1 MLKAVEFG
9 LLAVSLLV
17 VLGLI
22 VVGPGAY
29 SRSPEPGELEIDS
42 EPKPAKPTAKP
53 TNV

>member
-17 VLGLI
+17 IFGLI

-29 SRSPEPGELEIDS
+29 SRSREDGEVELGPDAKQINSTEI
-42 EPKPAKPTAKP
+42 
-53 TNV
+53 

>member
-9 LLAVSLLV
+9 LLVVSLLV

-29 SRSPEPGELEIDS
+29 SRTREDGELEIGA
-42 EPKPAKPTAKP
+42 EAKSADPTK
-53 TNV
+53 V

>member
-17 VLGLI
+17 IFGLI

-29 SRSPEPGELEIDS
+29 SRSVEEGDIELGPDGKRINSTE
-42 EPKPAKPTAKP
+42 
-53 TNV
+53 V

>member
-17 VLGLI
+17 ILGLI

-29 SRSPEPGELEIDS
+29 SQSGEGGDLEIDS
-42 EPKPAKPTAKP
+42 DPRAIKSTKA
-53 TNV
+53 

>member
-17 VLGLI
+17 ILGLV

-29 SRSPEPGELEIDS
+29 SRGAEQGDLELDRN
-42 EPKPAKPTAKP
+42 PNAAKPGKA
-53 TNV
+53 

>member
-17 VLGLI
+17 IFGLI

-29 SRSPEPGELEIDS
+29 SRNREDGEIEIDPETKS
-42 EPKPAKPTAKP
+42 
-53 TNV
+53 

>member
-17 VLGLI
+17 IFGLI

-29 SRSPEPGELEIDS
+29 SRTQEEGALELE
-42 EPKPAKPTAKP
+42 
-53 TNV
+53 TNVRAANSTDD

>member
-17 VLGLI
+17 IFGLI

-29 SRSPEPGELEIDS
+29 SRGPESGESEFEAEI
-42 EPKPAKPTAKP
+42 KPIRSTE
-53 TNV
+53 T

>member
-22 VVGPGAY
+22 LVGPGAY
-29 SRSPEPGELEIDS
+29 SRNPKQGDS
-42 EPKPAKPTAKP
+42 DAKPGKL
-53 TNV
+53 

>member
-9 LLAVSLLV
+9 LLVVSLLV

-29 SRSPEPGELEIDS
+29 SRSREDGELELS
-42 EPKPAKPTAKP
+42 AEAKSADLTKG
-53 TNV
+53 

>member
-17 VLGLI
+17 IFGLV

-29 SRSPEPGELEIDS
+29 SRSREEGNLELDAKT
-42 EPKPAKPTAKP
+42 KPVNSSKT
-53 TNV
+53 

>member
-17 VLGLI
+17 ILGLI

-29 SRSPEPGELEIDS
+29 SRAPEEGDLQIDT
-42 EPKPAKPTAKP
+42 EVKAANLPKA
-53 TNV
+53 

>member
-17 VLGLI
+17 IFGLI

-29 SRSPEPGELEIDS
+29 SRSREQDDFDLDAEGKATPAGE
-42 EPKPAKPTAKP
+42 
-53 TNV
+53 V

>member
-17 VLGLI
+17 IFGLI

-29 SRSPEPGELEIDS
+29 SRSPEDGDLKIDS
-42 EPKPAKPTAKP
+42 DTKSAKP

>member
-17 VLGLI
+17 IFGLI

-29 SRSPEPGELEIDS
+29 SRSREDGELKIGSDS
-42 EPKPAKPTAKP
+42 KPANSTE
-53 TNV
+53 V

>member
-17 VLGLI
+17 ILGLI

-29 SRSPEPGELEIDS
+29 SRTPRRRRAGDRNGDKVREADKI
-42 EPKPAKPTAKP
+42 
-53 TNV
+53 

>member
-9 LLAVSLLV
+9 LLAVSILV
-17 VLGLI
+17 ILGLI

-29 SRSPEPGELEIDS
+29 SRTREDGEVEIDS
-42 EPKPAKPTAKP
+42 ETKSAKP

>member
-9 LLAVSLLV
+9 LLAVSILV

-29 SRSPEPGELEIDS
+29 SRSREDGELEIEAETKS
-42 EPKPAKPTAKP
+42 AKP